1 MNDTLDT
8 SSADADADGTTRRRL
23 LAALVGGGIAAV
35 ALPRIAGAADE
46 PPLRDPADNG
56 ALNAAMRLETRLAAT
71 CAAAL
76 EGLASAA
83 DREAIALLR
92 DHHVAYA
99 QAIAGVLG
107 PDADRP
113 DDSPLADP
121 SGAFVS
127 VARTLAAL
135 ERDAS
140 ATHLSL
146 IVGLSGVRSAALLA
160 SIASIESR
168 HAAALEMVSGT
179 GAIEASR

>member
-8 SSADADADGTTRRRL
+8 SADGTSRRRL

-35 ALPRIAGAADE
+35 ALPRIAAAADE
-46 PPLRDPADNG
+46 PPLRDAADNDT
-56 ALNAAMRLETRLAAT
+56 LNTAMRLETRLAAT
-71 CAAAL
+71 CGAAVG
-76 EGLASAA
+76 GLTSAA
-83 DREAIALLR
+83 DREAVSLLR

-113 DDSPLADP
+113 DDRPLADA
-121 SGAFVS
+121 SGAFVA

-135 ERDAS
+135 ENEAS

-146 IVGLSGVRSAALLA
+146 IAGLRGVRSAALLA
-160 SIASIESR
+160 SIATVEAR

-179 GAIEASR
+179 GAVEASR